1 MDLRAVISEFIV
13 LLNEELDEIANDKID
28 DFTSS
33 LADKAIKGNE
43 QDYDDMVRLLRDLG
57 YEDEG
62 DPVTDDEIMLNLGDY
77 ISNKLV
83 AIN

>member
-28 DFTSS
+28 DFTSG

>member
-28 DFTSS
+28 DFTSG

-62 DPVTDDEIMLNLGDY
+62 DLVTDDEIMLNLGDY